1 MDLHD
6 VPERMLAKD
15 VLQAA
20 VPWEKSR
27 QFFYWR
33 LKARLMEERLF
44 KEMELADPALSL
56 AEKRALLAEWQGRR
70 PDVAGNLR
78 RSGSTGAFEE
88 YQLRSRTDIDF
99 VTWAALEKEAVRERL
114 QGLRRRRQ
122 VAELQRL
129 GVEVG
134 LDGGDVRELL
144 SKLAL

>member
-44 KEMELADPALSL
+44 KEMEHADPALSR

-70 PDVAGNLR
+70 PGAGNLR

-114 QGLRRRRQ
+114 KGLRRRRQ

-134 LDGGDVRELL
+134 LNGGDVRELL
-144 SKLAL
+144 SKIAL